1 MMKFLIDENVGF
13 TIVKYLREQGFD
25 VKFVT
30 EMFPSKD
37 DVFVMKNAYEEKR
50 VIITNDKDF
59 GYLIFKSNLPAI
71 AIILLRFDDESP
83 MLKIEA
89 IKTILNLPEEKVFDH
104 FIVASE
110 NKIRIR
116 PL

>member
-59 GYLIFKSNLPAI
+59 GYLIFKSNLPAF

>member
-1 MMKFLIDENVGF
+1 MKFLVDENVGL

-25 VKFVT
+25 VKFVS
-30 EMFPSKD
+30 EIFPSKD
-37 DVFVMKNAYEEKR
+37 DVFLMRNAYEEKR

-59 GYLIFKSNLPAI
+59 GYLIFKSNLPAL

>member
-1 MMKFLIDENVGF
+1 M
-13 TIVKYLREQGFD
+13 
-25 VKFVT
+25 
-30 EMFPSKD
+30 
-37 DVFVMKNAYEEKR
+37 
-50 VIITNDKDF
+50 
-59 GYLIFKSNLPAI
+59 IFKSNLPAF

>member
-50 VIITNDKDF
+50 VIITND
-59 GYLIFKSNLPAI
+59 
-71 AIILLRFDDESP
+71 
-83 MLKIEA
+83 
-89 IKTILNLPEEKVFDH
+89 
-104 FIVASE
+104 
-110 NKIRIR
+110 
-116 PL
+116 